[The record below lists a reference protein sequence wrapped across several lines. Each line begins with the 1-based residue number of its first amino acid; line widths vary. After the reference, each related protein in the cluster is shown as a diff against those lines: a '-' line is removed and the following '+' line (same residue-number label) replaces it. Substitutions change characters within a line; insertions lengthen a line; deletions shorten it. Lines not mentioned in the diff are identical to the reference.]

1 MEVLNGIVESI
12 VFKSSDTGYTV
23 IKFRENNIIHTAVGV
38 LPHVKEGQNLKIT
51 GSWVNHSQFG
61 KQFKVEECEEIL
73 PTSKDGIEKYL
84 SSGIIQGIGPVT
96 AKKIVNKFSAYFAK
110 PEFSCDN
117 AAGIAIYG
125 YLKDII

>member
-1 MEVLNGIVESI
+1 MEALNGIVESI

-61 KQFKVEECEEIL
+61 KQFKVEECEEIKGL
-73 PTSKDGIEKYL
+73 NRKIFIFWDNTGDRTCYG
-84 SSGIIQGIGPVT
+84 
-96 AKKIVNKFSAYFAK
+96 KKNCK
-110 PEFSCDN
+110 
-117 AAGIAIYG
+117 
-125 YLKDII
+125 